1 MSNNFIIIQMHPGSM
16 LITGLIAIAFLTW
29 FFWPQKGGM
38 ALLKHVKANNTR
50 VHLEDALKFMFDCE
64 YKGVSY
70 DMNSVAGN
78 LNIKADKASD
88 LVERLLE
95 MELIRIN
102 DQQIELTDT
111 GRSYAL
117 RVIRVHRIWE
127 RYLAEETS
135 VDQAEWHNEACRIE
149 HHVTVEDT
157 EKLAAQMG
165 NPVYDPHGD
174 PIPTQEGHLP
184 APKGQPLNH
193 MKEGEIGMI
202 IHIEDEPKSIY
213 EQLVVLGLYPG
224 MQVYVTDVGEN
235 KIRFAADGDECVL
248 TPLFA
253 SQITVEKLAGVKP
266 KTQRHELLS
275 ALAIGEGAEVTG
287 ISANLRGQQRRR
299 LMDLGIVPGSH
310 ISVVMKSASGD
321 PIGYRIKGTT
331 VGIRKN
337 QADLVFVNRKK
348 EKDHELAK

>member
-1 MSNNFIIIQMHPGSM
+1 MNTTVLLELHPGWMM
-16 LITGLIAIAFLTW
+16 LAGLAIVVFLGW
-29 FFWPQKGGM
+29 FFLPEKGGF
-38 ALLKHVKANNTR
+38 ARLKHIELNNER

-64 YKGVSY
+64 YKDSY
-70 DMNSVAGN
+70 YDLNSIAGN
-78 LNIKADKASD
+78 LNIKPDKAGK
-88 LVERLLE
+88 LIERLLE
-95 MELIRIN
+95 LELIHLD
-102 DQQIELTDT
+102 DQHISLTDT
-111 GRSYAL
+111 GKSYAL

-127 RYLAEETS
+127 RYLADETG
-135 VDQAEWHNEACRIE
+135 VNPGEWHNEACRIE

-165 NPVYDPHGD
+165 NPVFDPHGD
-174 PIPTQEGHLP
+174 PIPTSEGVLP
-184 APKGQPLNH
+184 EQKGEALNQL
-193 MKEGEIGMI
+193 KKGEIGRI
-202 IHIEDEPKSIY
+202 THIEDEPKSIY

-224 MQVYVTDVGEN
+224 MQVYITDMSEH
-235 KIRFAADGDECVL
+235 KITFAADGDECTL

-253 SQITVEKLAGVKP
+253 AQITVEKLSGVKP
-266 KTQRHELLS
+266 KTQRPQLLS
-275 ALAIGEGAEVTG
+275 ELNIGDQAEVAG

-321 PIGYRIKGTT
+321 PIGYRVMGTT

-348 EKDHELAK
+348 EKENERA

>member
-1 MSNNFIIIQMHPGSM
+1 MNTDILLELHPGWT
-16 LITGLIAIAFLTW
+16 LLAGLAIVAILGW
-29 FFWPQKGGM
+29 FFMPQKGGL
-38 ALLKHVKANNTR
+38 ALLSHIKSNNTR

-64 YKGVSY
+64 YKGLFY
-70 DMNSVAGN
+70 DMNSIAGN
-78 LNIKADKASD
+78 LNIKSDRAGD

-95 MELIRIN
+95 MELIRLN

-149 HHVTVEDT
+149 HLVSVEDT

-165 NPVYDPHGD
+165 NPVFDPHGD
-174 PIPTQEGHLP
+174 PIPTPEGDLP

-193 MKEGEIGMI
+193 MKEGEIGRI

-224 MQVYVTDVGEN
+224 MQVYVTDVEEN
-235 KIRFAADGDECVL
+235 KITFAADGDECVL

-253 SQITVEKLAGVKP
+253 SQITVEKLSGVKP
-266 KTQRHELLS
+266 KTHRHELLS
-275 ALAIGEGAEVTG
+275 NLAIGEHAEVTG

-348 EKDHELAK
+348 EKEHERA